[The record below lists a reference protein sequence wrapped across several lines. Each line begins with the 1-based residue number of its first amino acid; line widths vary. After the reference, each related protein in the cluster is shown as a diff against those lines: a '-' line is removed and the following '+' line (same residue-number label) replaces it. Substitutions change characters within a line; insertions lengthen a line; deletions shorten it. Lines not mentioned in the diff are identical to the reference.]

1 MKPSL
6 RDTNNSLFALIRIN
20 IILNS
25 SDIKERAMTVNVN
38 NAEELVYSSES
49 GILPTPV
56 LLDPCGK
63 PSDAEN
69 FRMTDEDGACD
80 DGVN

>member
-1 MKPSL
+1 
-6 RDTNNSLFALIRIN
+6 
-20 IILNS
+20 
-25 SDIKERAMTVNVN
+25 MTVNVN
-38 NAEELVYSSES
+38 NAEELVYSSEA

-69 FRMTDEDGACD
+69 FRLSDEDGACD